1 MPIFTGSFLELIKS
15 IGGVGENYPD
25 FPFPLPELLIRPG
38 EEPTAVSVV
47 LDVRLTVGGH
57 QAPSRLAWM
66 GKSRG

>member
-15 IGGVGENYPD
+15 TGGVGENYQD

-38 EEPTAVSVV
+38 EEPTTVSV
-47 LDVRLTVGGH
+47 LDVRLRVGGH
-57 QAPSRLAWM
+57 RAPSRLARM